1 MWSAYLRADCLVT
14 STLTCWSLSPSLST
28 TGWGAPV
35 VSLPSFTFL
44 GMDSRIGLPLR
55 SVTKHARSPPE
66 LSPWL
71 RNIPAVGDLLS
82 GFEIERTTVLV
93 GENGSGKSTLIEA
106 LATAI
111 DLPHGGGT
119 GWEVREH
126 AEAVPE
132 LSEHLQI
139 VRGAASKRGAFF
151 LRAETMHENMAY
163 LIRIGALRSHHY
175 SQQSHGEMLIEMLSG
190 QFMDLGL
197 WVLDEPESA
206 LSFTAS
212 LTLLQLIRERDRAGL
227 QTIMATHSP
236 VLARAEGAKLVEVG
250 EWGLR
255 ESAWDRLD
263 MVDHRRRF
271 LHDPWRYLRYF
282 DKD

>member
-1 MWSAYLRADCLVT
+1 MQ
-14 STLTCWSLSPSLST
+14 
-28 TGWGAPV
+28 WGSHV
-35 VSLPSFTFL
+35 VSLPSSTVE
-44 GMDSRIGLPLR
+44 GMDSRVDLPLR
-55 SVTKHARSPPE
+55 SVTRHAHSPPE

-71 RNIPAVGDLLS
+71 REIPAVGDLLA
-82 GFEIERTTVLV
+82 GFEFERTTVLV

-106 LATAI
+106 LATAL

-119 GWEVREH
+119 GWEVRDH

-163 LIRIGALRSHHY
+163 LIEIGAGRGHMY
-175 SQQSHGEMLIEMLSG
+175 SQQSHGEMFAEMLSG
-190 QFMDLGL
+190 KFMDLGL
-197 WVLDEPESA
+197 WILDEPESA

-212 LTLLQLIRERDRAGL
+212 LSLLQLIREREREGH

-236 VLARAEGAKLVEVG
+236 MLASAQGAKLVEVG
-250 EWGLR
+250 ESGLR
-255 ESAWDRLD
+255 ESTWDRLD
-263 MVDHRRRF
+263 MVDHWRRF
-271 LHDPWRYLRYF
+271 LNDPTKYTRHF
-282 DKD
+282 ED